1 TILAAMAFCVPIASM
16 VTIAPS
22 IASRSRSS
30 GMAVISLPLA
40 STARAASTSP
50 ASCAK
55 AENNMQG
62 AGAALVLLRPAQGLA
77 VDRHDAGNLRLEAC
91 NPRRKGP
98 LQRFWIERPQ
108 NPAQGLRRRDA
119 MAKRQKTAQPGKLL
133 LAEHR
138 DLVEILHPAQQPDQH
153 RQQRLIQRVGR
164 HAGNPVI
171 LNCLDMIQKIHAQR
185 RASVPA
191 I

>member
-1 TILAAMAFCVPIASM
+1 MAFCVPIASM

-22 IASRSRSS
+22 IASMSRSS

-55 AENNMQG
+55 AETTCK
-62 AGAALVLLRPAQGLA
+62 APAPLLSCF
-77 VDRHDAGNLRLEAC
+77 V
-91 NPRRKGP
+91 PRRVLPSIATTPETFAWRLATHDEKARSSAFGSS
-98 LQRFWIERPQ
+98 
-108 NPAQGLRRRDA
+108 ARRTRRKVCA
-119 MAKRQKTAQPGKLL
+119 IAKRQKTAQPGKLP

-153 RQQRLIQRVGR
+153 RQQHLV
-164 HAGNPVI
+164 
-171 LNCLDMIQKIHAQR
+171 
-185 RASVPA
+185 
-191 I
+191 

>member
-1 TILAAMAFCVPIASM
+1 MAFCVPIASM

-22 IASRSRSS
+22 IASMSRSS

-55 AENNMQG
+55 AETTCK
-62 AGAALVLLRPAQGLA
+62 APAPLLSCFVPRRVLPSIATTQ
-77 VDRHDAGNLRLEAC
+77 NLRLEAC

-98 LQRFWIERPQ
+98 LQRLWIERPQ

-119 MAKRQKTAQPGKLL
+119 IAKRQKTAQPGKLP

-153 RQQRLIQRVGR
+153 RQQHLV
-164 HAGNPVI
+164 
-171 LNCLDMIQKIHAQR
+171 
-185 RASVPA
+185 
-191 I
+191 

>member
-1 TILAAMAFCVPIASM
+1 MAFCVPIASM

-55 AENNMQG
+55 AETTCK
-62 AGAALVLLRPAQGLA
+62 APAPLLSCFCPAQGLA

-98 LQRFWIERPQ
+98 LQRLWIERPQ

-119 MAKRQKTAQPGKLL
+119 MAKRQKTAQPGKLP

-153 RQQRLIQRVGR
+153 RQQHLV
-164 HAGNPVI
+164 
-171 LNCLDMIQKIHAQR
+171 
-185 RASVPA
+185 
-191 I
+191 